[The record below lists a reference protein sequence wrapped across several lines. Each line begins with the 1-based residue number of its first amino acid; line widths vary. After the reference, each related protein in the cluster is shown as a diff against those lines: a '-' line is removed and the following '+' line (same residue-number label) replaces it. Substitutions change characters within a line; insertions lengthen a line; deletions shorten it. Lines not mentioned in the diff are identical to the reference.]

1 MGSGQWNEVPVPSDG
16 YMTIQPSSSF
26 VPEAKARVAE
36 CSKQASSFAA
46 TCRGHGLSC
55 LLNSPTPQLGKHLSA
70 RVCMSNSP
78 LVVDISGWAKH
89 WKGKSC
95 PPSRV
100 PSCPWARLRR
110 LLLGWQQAELKVE
123 NASAMGNDGQHVAM
137 QRRRTRMGSGAVE
150 GGVWAAASS
159 PEAHSRARAQA
170 RARAAELGPQAAAVG
185 WAGEIGIKTAKK
197 PASSAFSIGPVFHP
211 ASRSRARHGENQSTN
226 SLPPPHGAS
235 REPLNLPT
243 IASSARHRSSS
254 PRRSPNRDN
263 FSTAAEAFGPTHPP
277 PPSSSSSPIRLLRVL
292 LLGLDQDNTPNN
304 NTLCLSRPC
313 PASIASEPSSPS
325 ANPPQSPIQPSTTS
339 TLARRLRSARSKAP
353 HDASTKTRR
362 RPCPIDAQP
371 PFRLHHPA

>member
-159 PEAHSRARAQA
+159 PEAHSRARA
-170 RARAAELGPQAAAVG
+170 RAAELGPQAAAVG

-226 SLPPPHGAS
+226 SLPPPPP
-235 REPLNLPT
+235 RCLPRTFEPTDHRVFCPT
-243 IASSARHRSSS
+243 
-254 PRRSPNRDN
+254 
-263 FSTAAEAFGPTHPP
+263 
-277 PPSSSSSPIRLLRVL
+277 
-292 LLGLDQDNTPNN
+292 
-304 NTLCLSRPC
+304 
-313 PASIASEPSSPS
+313 SILESPS
-325 ANPPQSPIQPSTTS
+325 QPEPRQ
-339 TLARRLRSARSKAP
+339 LLDRS
-353 HDASTKTRR
+353 
-362 RPCPIDAQP
+362 
-371 PFRLHHPA
+371 